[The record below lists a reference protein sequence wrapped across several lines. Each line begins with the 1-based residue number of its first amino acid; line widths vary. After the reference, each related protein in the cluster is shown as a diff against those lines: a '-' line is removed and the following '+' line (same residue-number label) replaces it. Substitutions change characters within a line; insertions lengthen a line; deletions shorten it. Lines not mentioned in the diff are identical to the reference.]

1 MSRRRWAIGI
11 LVAWAVSLGFL
22 VRREFFRTTA
32 ARLADAAL
40 SVPPGAVYYRVD
52 AGTQQIG
59 YVSSTVDT
67 LKDTITVADVLVL
80 DVPALGV
87 LHRTT
92 ARSTTRLSRA
102 LRLLDVNATFE
113 EDRHL
118 GRAHARMVRDSV
130 LALTVV
136 SGLDS
141 QETQLHLD
149 RSFVL
154 PSLLPL
160 RLAFGGDLKK
170 GSTYDVRVFDP
181 AMLTLRD
188 VAVRVAAETT
198 LATPDSAEYDS
209 TAMAWT
215 PVHLDTVRAF
225 RIEASADG
233 ETTRM
238 WIDGEGRIVRQEF
251 AQGLT
256 LSRTSY
262 ELAAENFRHRDTARI
277 ARASIDPPAGAIVPV
292 TAAAAGIPFGS
303 PLAMLRVRFSGAPAE
318 AFALAGDGQ
327 TLAGDTVVIRRAVPE
342 SLTPRYRLPT
352 RDTAFAA
359 ELRAEP
365 LIPEGDPRLVFPL
378 MGIIRME
385 RDPVRVAALL
395 THWVAG
401 RVRPSADVALP
412 SALLAIESGRGD
424 ANGATALYLALARSA
439 GLPARAAAG
448 VVYLRGR
455 FYYHAWPEVWLG
467 RWVPVDPVAD
477 QFPADAAH
485 LRLAVGT
492 LARRAELVRRLGTL
506 KLEAP

>member
-1 MSRRRWAIGI
+1 
-11 LVAWAVSLGFL
+11 
-22 VRREFFRTTA
+22 
-32 ARLADAAL
+32 
-40 SVPPGAVYYRVD
+40 
-52 AGTQQIG
+52 
-59 YVSSTVDT
+59 
-67 LKDTITVADVLVL
+67 
-80 DVPALGV
+80 
-87 LHRTT
+87 
-92 ARSTTRLSRA
+92 
-102 LRLLDVNATFE
+102 
-113 EDRHL
+113 
-118 GRAHARMVRDSV
+118 MVRDSV

-136 SGLDS
+136 SGPDS
-141 QETQLHLD
+141 QEAQFHLD

-170 GSTYDVRVFDP
+170 GSTYNVRVFDP

-188 VAVRVAAETT
+188 VSVRVAAETT
-198 LATPDSAEYDS
+198 LASPDSAAYDS

-225 RIEASADG
+225 RVEASSEG
-233 ETTRM
+233 EPMRL
-238 WIDGEGRIVRQEF
+238 WIDGEGRIVREEYP
-251 AQGLT
+251 QGVT

-277 ARASIDPPAGAIVPV
+277 ARASADPPAGALVPV
-292 TAAAAGIPFGS
+292 TAAAAGVAFGA
-303 PLAMLRVRFSGAPAE
+303 PLATLRVRFSGAPAS

-327 TLAGDTVVIRRAVPE
+327 TVAGDTVVIRRAVPE
-342 SLTPRYRLPT
+342 SLTPGFHLPF
-352 RDTAFAA
+352 RDTSFSTA
-359 ELRAEP
+359 LRAEP
-365 LIPEGDPRLVFPL
+365 LVPAGDARIMFPL
-378 MGIIRME
+378 MRIIQLE
-385 RDPVRVAALL
+385 RDPVKVAALL
-395 THWVAG
+395 THWVAA
-401 RVRPSADVALP
+401 RVRPSGDVPIP
-412 SALLAIESGRGD
+412 SALIAITSGKGD
-424 ANGATALYLALARSA
+424 ANAATALYLALARSS

>member
-1 MSRRRWAIGI
+1 MTRRRWAILI
-11 LVAWAVSLGFL
+11 LAAWAVGLGFL

-52 AGTQQIG
+52 AGAQQIG

-67 LKDTITVADVLVL
+67 LKDTIIVADVLVL

-102 LRLLDVNATFE
+102 LRLIDVSATFE
-113 EDRHL
+113 EDKHQ

-130 LALTVV
+130 LALSVV
-136 SGLDS
+136 AGADS
-141 QETQLHLD
+141 QETQFRLD

-170 GSTYDVRVFDP
+170 GSTYNVRVFDP

-198 LATPDSAEYDS
+198 LAAPDSAEYDS

-225 RIEASADG
+225 RIEAASEG
-233 ETTRM
+233 EAMRM

-277 ARASIDPPAGAIVPV
+277 ARASAHPPAGAIVPV
-292 TAAAAGIPFGS
+292 TAAAAGLALGP
-303 PLAMLRVRFSGAPAE
+303 PLAALRVRFSGAPAD

-327 TLAGDTVVIRRAVPE
+327 TVLGDTVEIRRAVPE
-342 SLTPRYRLPT
+342 SLTPRFRLPV
-352 RDTAFAA
+352 RDTAFRAA
-359 ELRAEP
+359 LRAEP
-365 LIPEGDPRLVFPL
+365 LVPEGDPRLMFPL
-378 MGIIRME
+378 MRIIGLE
-385 RDPVRVAALL
+385 RNPVNVAALL
-395 THWVAG
+395 THWVA
-401 RVRPSADVALP
+401 REVRPAANVAVP
-412 SALLAIESGRGD
+412 SALIAITGGRGD
-424 ANGATALYLALARSA
+424 ASAATALYLALARSA
-439 GLPARAAAG
+439 GLPARAAGG
-448 VVYLRGR
+448 VVFVRGR